1 MSLSQSSQLIIPNL
15 PGFKSHEFKSG
26 PKKKFFELVGGLS
39 IMKYEEPQYSGPS
52 LIEES
57 SVLSIGSTSLMNK
70 SKRLTS
76 AEQVNVKL
84 TFQAYYEEGENSRT
98 EKIKI
103 RKCIIT
109 YFLEDNSIQ
118 IVERPQIN
126 SGLQQGT
133 LIKRSVI
140 MKPDGQH
147 YSPLDFHLGDEL
159 LIYGKRYR
167 LVDCDQ
173 GTRTYIRKLQGV
185 IESPSL
191 NIPSDPYEETRP
203 EMRSNEF
210 SYEKFKYK
218 KNANSKYQESALG
231 IAVDNS
237 GRAGFINYGN
247 MKLNFLCIWD
257 NTEMLYGDMME
268 FSLAYSLGDDSLEIF
283 QVPSYNSGRDET
295 FSRLLKKAKLPRSI
309 GTHILS
315 GDDPVESVY
324 YKWTDLYIGMELP
337 VYGRTLRIV
346 DCDEATRAFYKAN
359 GYELGPSIKP
369 PKIAPIEFTKRET
382 PLVAGMTIGVE
393 SSEPKKRNGEN
404 RQITFTAKLL
414 SGGPDDVDR
423 RFVITFYDIDDT
435 LIILEPP
442 IRNSGFVG
450 GTFLARMKI
459 KKENG
464 DYISETDFY
473 IGCDIRILKHRFFI
487 LDADVGTL
495 KYMDANSHKFT
506 RSNFYHII
514 KKLRGFLFADALNGN
529 LNQYFQEVEE
539 RVPGVVTKSGLMKVF
554 RQYDILNNY
563 DENLISEHEVHTLLF
578 KTQDKNLLSKYSDI
592 IQEIIESSGRFH

>member
-1 MSLSQSSQLIIPNL
+1 
-15 PGFKSHEFKSG
+15 
-26 PKKKFFELVGGLS
+26 
-39 IMKYEEPQYSGPS
+39 
-52 LIEES
+52 
-57 SVLSIGSTSLMNK
+57 
-70 SKRLTS
+70 
-76 AEQVNVKL
+76 
-84 TFQAYYEEGENSRT
+84 
-98 EKIKI
+98 
-103 RKCIIT
+103 
-109 YFLEDNSIQ
+109 
-118 IVERPQIN
+118 
-126 SGLQQGT
+126 
-133 LIKRSVI
+133 
-140 MKPDGQH
+140 
-147 YSPLDFHLGDEL
+147 
-159 LIYGKRYR
+159 
-167 LVDCDQ
+167 
-173 GTRTYIRKLQGV
+173 
-185 IESPSL
+185 
-191 NIPSDPYEETRP
+191 
-203 EMRSNEF
+203 
-210 SYEKFKYK
+210 
-218 KNANSKYQESALG
+218 
-231 IAVDNS
+231 
-237 GRAGFINYGN
+237 
-247 MKLNFLCIWD
+247 
-257 NTEMLYGDMME
+257 MM
-268 FSLAYSLGDDSLEIF
+268 
-283 QVPSYNSGRDET
+283 
-295 FSRLLKKAKLPRSI
+295 
-309 GTHILS
+309 
-315 GDDPVESVY
+315 
-324 YKWTDLYIGMELP
+324 
-337 VYGRTLRIV
+337 
-346 DCDEATRAFYKAN
+346 
-359 GYELGPSIKP
+359 
-369 PKIAPIEFTKRET
+369 
-382 PLVAGMTIGVE
+382 IGVE

-473 IGCDIRILKHRFFI
+473 IGCDMRILKHRFFI

-539 RVPGVVTKSGLMKVF
+539 RFPGVVTKSGLMKVF